1 MRLEELLKNIAP
13 QWHNEFLR
21 FVETGEASDNF
32 LDYLNKDK
40 GGQAAVEMAFDAQVK
55 AFEGLA
61 EELKKPQPPMEVSVE
76 LASAASRTMATA
88 VETVMQLPP
97 DQRGEVLEKAASVL
111 GTSLAPDQQDAARSV
126 VQSLDHALARVAGG

>member
-13 QWHNEFLR
+13 KWHKEFLR
-21 FVETGEASDNF
+21 FVETGEATDSF

-76 LASAASRTMATA
+76 LARAASRTMATA
-88 VETVMQLPP
+88 VETVMHLPP
-97 DQRGEVLEKAASVL
+97 DQRGEVLEEAASVL

-126 VQSLDHALARVAGG
+126 VRSLDHAMAKVAG

>member
-1 MRLEELLKNIAP
+1 MRLEELLNNIAP
-13 QWHNEFLR
+13 KWHKEFLR
-21 FVETGEASDNF
+21 FVETGEATDGF

-76 LASAASRTMATA
+76 LARTASRTMATA

-97 DQRGEVLEKAASVL
+97 DQRGEVLEEAASVL

-126 VQSLDHALARVAGG
+126 VRSLDHAMAKVAG